1 MFALK
6 RFAKLSRLVCPIL
19 LAGVLPGS
27 MNAVAQ
33 IREAELLVS
42 QGTNA
47 VLEVIDQAQSYVDED
62 PERFFIA
69 VEEVLSP
76 VIDFPRF
83 ARSVMAAYYRDAT
96 PEQRERFAEGF
107 KWSLVRTYALA
118 LTEFSD
124 GEVTLVPSERPQRRP
139 DRASVKQEIRSS
151 GDIYPVVYSLA
162 FEEDA
167 GWRVRNI
174 IINGIN
180 MGLTYRNQFA
190 SAVKDPEY
198 GGDMDQVI
206 DGWVAS
212 LGAGG
217 ATNGSDG
224 AAAGSK
230 GVTAGDEGVVAGS
243 AAKPDLTVN

>member
-1 MFALK
+1 MGAPQ
-6 RFAKLSRLVCPIL
+6 RFLTLPRMVSLVL
-19 LAGVLPGS
+19 LAGVLSGP
-27 MNAVAQ
+27 MNAGAQ

-47 VLEVIDQAQSYVDED
+47 VLEVIDDATAYVDED
-62 PERFFIA
+62 PERFFVA
-69 VEEVLSP
+69 VEAVLNP

-96 PEQRERFAEGF
+96 LEQRQRFAEGF

-124 GEVTLVPSERPQRRP
+124 GEVKIIPSERPPRRP

-151 GDIYPVVYSLA
+151 GEVYPVVYSLA
-162 FEEDA
+162 FDEET
-167 GWRVRNI
+167 GWKVRNI

-190 SAVKDPEY
+190 SAVQNPEY

-206 DGWVAS
+206 DGWVAA
-212 LGAGG
+212 LGGG
-217 ATNGSDG
+217 YSES
-224 AAAGSK
+224 AAAGES
-230 GVTAGDEGVVAGS
+230 AAADSAAADRESAAPGS
-243 AAKPDLTVN
+243 APKPAITAN